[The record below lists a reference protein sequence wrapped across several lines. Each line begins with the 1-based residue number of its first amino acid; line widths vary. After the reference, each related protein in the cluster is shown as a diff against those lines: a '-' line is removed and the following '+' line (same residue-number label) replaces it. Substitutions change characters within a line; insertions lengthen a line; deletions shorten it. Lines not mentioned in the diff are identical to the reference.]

1 MQLFIYLPLG
11 SSFIK
16 TLIMKTLFTIL
27 GVAVIAAL
35 MSFNEPLK
43 SSSGAPA
50 GHTGSPGDGANCTA
64 CHGGMAQNIDG
75 VFSSNIPP
83 SGYVPGDSYT
93 ITVTTSGTGRKGFQV
108 SPQDANGN
116 LLGTL
121 TAGTNNKLVGNNKYV
136 THSSGITGQTAEWSF
151 NWTAPA
157 SGLDQVVFYGAFVIS
172 QPVVRLSTYTVSE
185 DLSIGIGEILSQGF
199 QILPNYENNSLK
211 LSYRLDESTNVA
223 MNLYDLSGRLVAG
236 HVLGL
241 QAAGVNS
248 HQLQYEA
255 KAQKSI
261 LIAVLQ
267 LGNKTFTRKILF

>member
-1 MQLFIYLPLG
+1 LGALFNKKL
-11 SSFIK
+11 SMK
-16 TLIMKTLFTIL
+16 TLITIL

-35 MSFNEPLK
+35 MAFNEPLK

-64 CHGGMAQNIDG
+64 CHGGVAQNIDG

-83 SGYVPGDSYT
+83 SGYVPGESYT
-93 ITVTTSGTGRKGFQV
+93 ITVSTSGTGRKGFQV

-121 TAGTNNKLVGNNKYV
+121 TAGANNKLVGNNKYV
-136 THSSGITGQTAEWSF
+136 THSSGITGQTAQWSF
-151 NWTAPA
+151 TWTAPA

-185 DLSIGIGEILSQGF
+185 DLSSGIGEVLSQGF
-199 QILPNYENNSLK
+199 QMIPNYESNTLQV
-211 LSYRLDESTNVA
+211 SYRLEESA
-223 MNLYDLSGRLVAG
+223 YASLSLYDLSGRLVAG
-236 HVLGL
+236 HELGV
-241 QAAGVNS
+241 QTPGINS

-261 LIAVLQ
+261 FIAVLH
-267 LGNKTFTRKILF
+267 LGNKTFTRKILL